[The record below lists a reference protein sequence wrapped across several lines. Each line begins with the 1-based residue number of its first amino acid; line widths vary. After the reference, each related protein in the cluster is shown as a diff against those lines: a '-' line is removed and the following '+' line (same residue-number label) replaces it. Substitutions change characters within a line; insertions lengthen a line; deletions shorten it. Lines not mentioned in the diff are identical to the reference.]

1 MSRTFLSIGAGGP
14 RVGVVLGR
22 RDTLGAAK
30 FIIGLFAIIFAMAL
44 FAHAGNLDQPAQWA
58 IVIAGAFLM
67 FKAARRPHL
76 PPMTA
81 EEQEASYQAA
91 KAEFIAG
98 RN

>member
-1 MSRTFLSIGAGGP
+1 MARPYISIGGGGP

-22 RDTLGAAK
+22 RDMLGAGK
-30 FIIGLFAIIFAMAL
+30 FFVVLVAVIFAMAL

-67 FKAARRPHL
+67 FKAARRPYL

-91 KAEFIAG
+91 KAEFMAG